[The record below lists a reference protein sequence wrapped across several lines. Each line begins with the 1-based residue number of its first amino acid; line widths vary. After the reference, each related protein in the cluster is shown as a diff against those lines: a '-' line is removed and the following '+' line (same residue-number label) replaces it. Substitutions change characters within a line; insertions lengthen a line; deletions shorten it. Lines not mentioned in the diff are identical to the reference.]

1 MKIELRSSGE
11 NLTIEFSEDFKE
23 LFNRWIALRYEEALM
38 HKLSQERKAN
48 SLQRNEGIDLRAQA
62 RSQKMVDDAKKKE
75 IEKQQENERKAAEY
89 DKTVASQK
97 LNPPP
102 EKPKTD
108 FPDDETFAKLPFEEM
123 EALLTGGNLTEFR
136 VAAFARATEA
146 KFPGKAKAL
155 AFDINPKDGFQGIKK
170 DKLQMALFVQRIK
183 DRNWVKA
190 EEDDIPF

>member
-1 MKIELRSSGE
+1 MSNEINVKVTIGLSEE
-11 NLTIEFSEDFKE
+11 FMNLLCDLLDRPRTDLK
-23 LFNRWIALRYEEALM
+23 
-38 HKLSQERKAN
+38 N
-48 SLQRNEGIDLRAQA
+48 STKTGFCFPQSEGIDLRAQA

-75 IEKQQENERKAAEY
+75 IEKQQENKRKAAEY

-123 EALLTGGNLTEFR
+123 EALLTGENFTEFR

-155 AFDINPKDGFQGIKK
+155 AFEICPKEGFQGIKK
-170 DKLQMALFVQRIK
+170 DKLLMALFVQRIK
-183 DRNWVKA
+183 NHVLHWVKA
-190 EEDDIPF
+190 EENDIPF